1 MTATEKLLQS
11 EGHPGVNVTQ
21 VWPVVWAIKQAV
33 QVICILLG
41 GRVSCPAFPL
51 GKGMGVLVE
60 TGSPGTALFSR
71 LSGNSSRQN

>member
-21 VWPVVWAIKQAV
+21 VWPVVWTIKQAV

-41 GRVSCPAFPL
+41 GRVSCVSSW
-51 GKGMGVLVE
+51 KRN
-60 TGSPGTALFSR
+60 GSPC
-71 LSGNSSRQN
+71 